1 MRPTFFKFALR
12 YRDEKSPFGE
22 FVEGMLEDTLFPRQ
36 EKEFD
41 ELSRYVE
48 ESIDVRL
55 DATVFDE
62 MYRLYDDRLDRV
74 Y

>member
-12 YRDEKSPFGE
+12 YRDEKSLYGT

-41 ELSRYVE
+41 TLSRYVE
-48 ESIDVRL
+48 ESIDSRL

-74 Y
+74 H